1 MLGEAVGAA
10 VLGEGGEGWA
20 SRALCRRWPE
30 HLSPP
35 TGSSQGRA
43 SLAGASQEG
52 SLQTAWK
59 TLSHGAW
66 GSQLLWH
73 CLGVLSV
80 PRAVRVTRHWGEE
93 RSNSKARGIKEGSR
107 LHSCIQAWPQI
118 PLLPFNKSVLWLR
131 SLLLIDICS
140 KSVWKIYLLQIITTR
155 ISGHL
160 SLSGTVPIAFHVFIS
175 HSVLSATQWRKV
187 PLFTQFYT

>member
-10 VLGEGGEGWA
+10 VLGEERGRMGKQGA
-20 SRALCRRWPE
+20 VQRRWPE

-52 SLQTAWK
+52 SPLQTAWK

-73 CLGVLSV
+73 CLECSFCS
-80 PRAVRVTRHWGEE
+80 P
-93 RSNSKARGIKEGSR
+93 GSQGDKT
-107 LHSCIQAWPQI
+107 L
-118 PLLPFNKSVLWLR
+118 
-131 SLLLIDICS
+131 
-140 KSVWKIYLLQIITTR
+140 
-155 ISGHL
+155 G
-160 SLSGTVPIAFHVFIS
+160 
-175 HSVLSATQWRKV
+175 
-187 PLFTQFYT
+187 